1 MTADYAAL
9 EARVAELEQQ
19 MRHWLPARID
29 AVAYGLSLVHEDL
42 RAFRGEMGERLGRVE
57 LRLDRQGEQLSARAS
72 SSTTT
77 VSSSTASLP
86 GWTGTASCCRRSSGA
101 CPQGL
106 SLAAAR
112 VGTRAEPLLLPFRS
126 QREG

>member
-1 MTADYAAL
+1 MAADYAAL

-57 LRLDRQGEQLSARAS
+57 LRLDRQGEQLDHHSEQLDGLTARMDRHGELLQEILRR
-72 SSTTT
+72 
-77 VSSSTASLP
+77 LP
-86 GWTGTASCCRRSSGA
+86 AG
-101 CPQGL
+101 P
-106 SLAAAR
+106 
-112 VGTRAEPLLLPFRS
+112 V
-126 QREG
+126 